1 MPRLVRKEDQAIEPL
16 LLKIP
21 QAARILNVSERHV
34 DNLAAQGLLEKVRLA
49 DAVRI
54 TRKSVLRLA
63 GVRSP
68 AE

>member
-1 MPRLVRKEDQAIEPL
+1 VPRLVRKEVQEIEPL

-21 QAARILNVSERHV
+21 EAARLLNCSERHI
-34 DNLAAQGLLEKVRLA
+34 DNLAAAGKLEKVHLG

-54 TRKSVLRLA
+54 TRASTLKLA
-63 GVRSP
+63 GIRTD